1 MTVFNRVEKLS
12 VIDHGILPCPDVLC
26 QKPGP
31 LFAALFVSCDVP
43 FTFQS
48 CMSLSQL
55 PLACLTNFGNLIAAA
70 AYAAAA
76 VRCQTIKT
84 KTLPENPKRPF
95 AAPESCPFANSVCRQ
110 CCGSARIHNVA

>member
-1 MTVFNRVEKLS
+1 
-12 VIDHGILPCPDVLC
+12 
-26 QKPGP
+26 
-31 LFAALFVSCDVP
+31 
-43 FTFQS
+43 
-48 CMSLSQL
+48 
-55 PLACLTNFGNLIAAA
+55 LIAAA